1 VSEVYSQG
9 VGLKDLALVR
19 VHTIKKRKKKKEK
32 EKRMRQLSHVVKLVM
47 FRHLM

>member
-19 VHTIKKRKKKKEK
+19 GHTIKKRKKKEK
-32 EKRMRQLSHVVKLVM
+32 EKRMWQLRHVVKLVM

>member
-19 VHTIKKRKKKKEK
+19 GHTIKKRKKKRKRKENVAI
-32 EKRMRQLSHVVKLVM
+32 ETCSEASYV
-47 FRHLM
+47 